1 MAPAARLHGGCG
13 HRHWRQQPRG
23 VWPPGRGPAL
33 GRRRRRV
40 LTWRVTLSAQPTTAQ
55 GAAREHALGGSKA
68 MQKCVGCV
76 SSSVSSARRNKKGM
90 LVSIPAVV
98 RSRSRPGPARHA
110 SAARSEANTVPTRP
124 RRRSARRRAAG
135 WRRRQQTARAVRRL
149 AAAEAR
155 RGRGSRGRSA
165 AASATARGCARAA
178 PRRGWAAG
186 PVAAR
191 CCLLRARRRGR
202 AAAPR
207 AAWLVAR
214 S

>member
-13 HRHWRQQPRG
+13 HRDWRQQPRG
-23 VWPPGRGPAL
+23 VGPPGRGPAL

-40 LTWRVTLSAQPTTAQ
+40 LTWRVTLSAQPTAAQ

-76 SSSVSSARRNKKGM
+76 SSSVSSARKNKKGM
-90 LVSIPAVV
+90 LVSTPPVV
-98 RSRSRPGPARHA
+98 RSRSRPGPVSRA
-110 SAARSEANTVPTRP
+110 SAAHSEACTAPTRL
-124 RRRSARRRAAG
+124 RTRSARRRAAG
-135 WRRRQQTARAVRRL
+135 SRRQPQTARVARRW

-165 AASATARGCARAA
+165 AATASARGRAPA
-178 PRRGWAAG
+178 DQRRGWAAG
-186 PVAAR
+186 RVAAR